1 MSPVT
6 GVAQNRNTTIPMIT
20 LTELLIVL
28 LGFALPAGYLF
39 IVNRFIKEAERTTAE
54 LDAREQQLS
63 RAA

>member
-1 MSPVT
+1 
-6 GVAQNRNTTIPMIT
+6 MIT
-20 LTELLIVL
+20 LTELLVVL

-39 IVNRFIKEAERTTAE
+39 IVSLFIKEAERTTAE